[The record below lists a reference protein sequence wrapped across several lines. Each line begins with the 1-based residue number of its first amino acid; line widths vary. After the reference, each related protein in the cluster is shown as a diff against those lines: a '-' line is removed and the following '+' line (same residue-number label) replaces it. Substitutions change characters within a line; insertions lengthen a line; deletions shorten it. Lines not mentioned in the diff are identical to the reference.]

1 MERAERSIL
10 KKATNGGRLKTMM
23 AVDFRRLFT
32 MRLLYIMVGIC
43 LVVPILVL
51 VMTTMMDGSVSVD
64 PKTGA
69 ETAMHA
75 FSSVWQSIGST
86 SGSGMMSMDMTSMCN
101 INLVYFAVAVFI
113 CLFVSDDFRSGYAKN
128 LFAVRAG
135 RMEYVISKTL
145 AGVVSGALMLIAYFI
160 GSMLGGKIAGL
171 SFAMEGFTASNI
183 VMCMLAKCLLIGQ
196 SSPDAERLILIANAL
211 KTTPNYLLG
220 FTDDPAV
227 QPYAADELGL
237 LPASI
242 DEFRRIKEAG
252 LSDMLNY
259 FIREGEYV
267 GSLMGI
273 LNCFAEILD
282 AHRNQKYLSLRETTG
297 IPDSCYHPLGYL
309 RVVADA
315 EEKIKKEIYVKN
327 VRVLIENDLQD
338 YLKYRAHLWLDE
350 QIRFMIQDD
359 PKKGTV

>member
-1 MERAERSIL
+1 MPRKDTPSSQTENSIFAQRLRQTMEQM
-10 KKATNGGRLKTMM
+10 KM
-23 AVDFRRLFT
+23 AQVD
-32 MRLLYIMVGIC
+32 
-43 LVVPILVL
+43 
-51 VMTTMMDGSVSVD
+51 
-64 PKTGA
+64 
-69 ETAMHA
+69 
-75 FSSVWQSIGST
+75 
-86 SGSGMMSMDMTSMCN
+86 
-101 INLVYFAVAVFI
+101 
-113 CLFVSDDFRSGYAKN
+113 
-128 LFAVRAG
+128 
-135 RMEYVISKTL
+135 
-145 AGVVSGALMLIAYFI
+145 
-160 GSMLGGKIAGL
+160 
-171 SFAMEGFTASNI
+171 
-183 VMCMLAKCLLIGQ
+183 LAKEIGVQRQTVSLYTLGQ

-237 LPASI
+237 SPASI
-242 DEFRRIKEAG
+242 DVLRRIKEDG

-282 AHRNQKYLSLRETTG
+282 AHRNQKYLSLREMTG

-309 RVVADA
+309 RIVADA
-315 EEKIKKEIYVKN
+315 EEKIKEEIDVKN

>member
-135 RMEYVISKTL
+135 RMEYVIS
-145 AGVVSGALMLIAYFI
+145 
-160 GSMLGGKIAGL
+160 
-171 SFAMEGFTASNI
+171 N
-183 VMCMLAKCLLIGQ
+183 
-196 SSPDAERLILIANAL
+196 
-211 KTTPNYLLG
+211 
-220 FTDDPAV
+220 
-227 QPYAADELGL
+227 
-237 LPASI
+237 
-242 DEFRRIKEAG
+242 
-252 LSDMLNY
+252 MLNY

-315 EEKIKKEIYVKN
+315 EEKIKKGIYVKN